1 LSRKATTKTLIL
13 ALAAGSAIIAGSAF
27 FLTSSEQRAEA
38 SIKTDAPT
46 APALVRAKS
55 DGKQDQNKAPA
66 ERPAP
71 RKLANGTRIGAWT
84 VRCEAVAVGET
95 ACALVQQLLRPSD
108 RAFIAEIVAAWN
120 GSARK
125 PVLVARVPMG
135 VHLPSGFVIQAK
147 GDRQRNF
154 VWQRCFGRFCEATLV
169 LSPEDAA
176 KLEGAGEVVAAF
188 RPAPGTNPFVFRFSM
203 KGLRQGLEALG
214 VDPAALA
221 ASPSPAGE
229 DKDGKK
235 KKK

>member
-1 LSRKATTKTLIL
+1 MSRNAKGKALIL
-13 ALAAGSAIIAGSAF
+13 AIAVGSIMAGGAF
-27 FLTSSEQRAEA
+27 FLTSSEQSAEA
-38 SIKTDAPT
+38 SIKADAP
-46 APALVRAKS
+46 APPPVTRVKTDKKKEEAAT
-55 DGKQDQNKAPA
+55 

-71 RKLANGTRIGAWT
+71 RKLVNGARIGAWT

-108 RAFIAEIVAAWN
+108 RAFIAEIMATWNAA
-120 GSARK
+120 ARK

-154 VWQRCFGRFCEATLV
+154 VWQRCLGRFCEATLV
-169 LSPEDAA
+169 LGPEDLA
-176 KLEGAGEVVAAF
+176 KLDQAGEVVAAF
-188 RPAPGTNPFVFRFSM
+188 RPAPTTNPFVFRFSM

-221 ASPSPAGE
+221 AAPAKTG
-229 DKDGKK
+229 KDGKK
-235 KKK
+235 KK